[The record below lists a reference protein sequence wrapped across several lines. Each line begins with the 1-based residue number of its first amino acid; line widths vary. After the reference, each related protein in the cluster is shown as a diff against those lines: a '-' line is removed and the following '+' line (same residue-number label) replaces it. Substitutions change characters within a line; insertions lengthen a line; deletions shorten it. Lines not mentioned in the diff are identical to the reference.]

1 MTQTELAWYSAL
13 NYFTPIIY
21 NGIKRGDRATT
32 NYLRMP
38 RVKLALGQRTPMK
51 KDQIEELM
59 NIIRALAPDYYSDKI
74 MYEEKLKN
82 HPIVTRKN
90 GTKYS
95 RHTVLSYINKV
106 RKEPGMQPE
115 DTNSKAYRI
124 KECYEN
130 GMTIKEIAK
139 VTETFPDYCRRVIR
153 KLAK

>member
-1 MTQTELAWYSAL
+1 MTNTELAWYSAL

-21 NGIKRGDRATT
+21 NGINRGDRATT

-38 RVKLALGQRTPMK
+38 KVKLAIGQRTPMK

-59 NIIRALAPDYYSDKI
+59 NIIRVLAPDYYSDKVL
-74 MYEEKLKN
+74 YEEKLRN

-95 RHTVLSYINKV
+95 KFTILSYITRV
-106 RKEPGMQPE
+106 RREPGMQPE
-115 DTNSKAYRI
+115 DKDSKAYRI
-124 KECYEN
+124 MECHVK

-139 VTETFPDYCRRVIR
+139 ATDTFPDYCRRVIR